1 LDPQT
6 QVSKVQNDDFGEMIN
21 VFRVDFRDKD
31 QLNLTLPLPSLP
43 KCNPNLPPPQDS
55 PNPIALVA

>member
-1 LDPQT
+1 
-6 QVSKVQNDDFGEMIN
+6 MIN